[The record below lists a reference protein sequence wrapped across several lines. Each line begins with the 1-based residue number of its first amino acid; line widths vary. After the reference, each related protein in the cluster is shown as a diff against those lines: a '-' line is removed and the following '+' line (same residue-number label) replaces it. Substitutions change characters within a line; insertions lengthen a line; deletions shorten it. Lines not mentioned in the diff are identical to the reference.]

1 MGVHVT
7 TTTGVHQ
14 DYELD
19 PRSPGSVFD
28 GTPSAQSFGTRVT
41 RDVKHDDGLS
51 LHDSSEEEN
60 ALDIDDPFGA
70 RARMKIDEEAAA
82 ISAAKE
88 ISVTSPVSKNRVVRV
103 ESPPPLPTHQEARNA
118 GLRGMTRTGRGE
130 HNVEWAKEL

>member
-28 GTPSAQSFGTRVT
+28 GTPSGQSFGTRVT
-41 RDVKHDDGLS
+41 SDMKHDDGLS
-51 LHDSSEEEN
+51 LHDSEEEN

-82 ISAAKE
+82 VAAAKE
-88 ISVTSPVSKNRVVRV
+88 ISVTSPASKNRVVRV
-103 ESPPPLPTHQEARNA
+103 ESPPPPPPPLPTQ
-118 GLRGMTRTGRGE
+118 LRGMARTGRGE